1 MSGHLLSTSGNRG
14 DGMTLTSPI
23 PTATTIPEFITSW
36 YERLQPRPLTEVITD
51 PAGTAIF
58 STDMTVGFCERG
70 NLASARVGALKE
82 PVVDLFQLA
91 HAQRVRH
98 FVLAQDTHHPQTP
111 EFEAWPVHCVRG
123 TDEAETIPELQV
135 LPFANLL
142 TVIEKNS
149 LHPALETE
157 FNAWL
162 DAHPALRTAIVVGN
176 CTDLCVYQLAMHLRG
191 RHNARNVPGVSVI
204 VPADA
209 VNTYDLTV
217 ENAAAI
223 GAFPH
228 PGDFFHQVFLYH
240 MALNGIQVVC
250 ALV

>member
-1 MSGHLLSTSGNRG
+1 
-14 DGMTLTSPI
+14 MTLTSPI
-23 PTATTIPEFITSW
+23 PTATSIPEFITSW
-36 YERLQPRPLTEVITD
+36 YERLQPRPLAEVIAD
-51 PAGTAIF
+51 PASAAIF

-82 PVVDLFQLA
+82 PVVDLIERA
-91 HAQRVRH
+91 HALGMHH

-123 TDEAETIPELQV
+123 TDEAETIPELKS

-157 FNAWL
+157 FDPWL
-162 DAHPALRTAIVVGN
+162 DAHPGLRIAIVVGN
-176 CTDLCVYQLAMHLRG
+176 CTDLCVYQLAMHLRV
-191 RHNARNVPGVSVI
+191 RHNARNVPGMLVI

-209 VNTYDLTV
+209 VDTYDLSV
-217 ENAAAI
+217 ETAAAI
-223 GAFPH
+223 GALPH

-240 MALNGIQVVC
+240 MALNGIQVVRE
-250 ALV
+250 LV

>member
-1 MSGHLLSTSGNRG
+1 MV
-14 DGMTLTSPI
+14 LTSPVQ
-23 PTATTIPEFITSW
+23 TTTTIPEFISNW
-36 YERLQPRPLTEVITD
+36 YDRLQPRPLAEVIAD
-51 PAGTAIF
+51 PASVAIF
-58 STDMTVGFCERG
+58 SSDMIIGFCERG

-82 PVVDLFQLA
+82 PVVDLFQRA
-91 HAQRVRH
+91 HALGLRH
-98 FVLAQDTHHPQTP
+98 FVLTQDTHHPQTP

-123 TDEAETIPELQV
+123 TEEAETIPELKT
-135 LPFANLL
+135 LAFANLL

-157 FNAWL
+157 FDAWL

-176 CTDLCVYQLAMHLRG
+176 CTDLCVYQLAMHLRL
-191 RHNARNVPGVSVI
+191 RHNARNLPGVSVI

-209 VNTYDLTV
+209 VDTYDLSA

-240 MALNGIQVVC
+240 MALNGIQVVR
-250 ALV
+250 ALT